1 MSVNTVI
8 MSGVA
13 RKVWDEKLTKTG
25 TRTRSMSFEFTDG
38 THKKQVNVSAFG
50 DRTVD
55 QLAID
60 EGTPVLIQG
69 RLNEQRWKKDDETWD
84 GRVEV
89 NLTSLEVLSSVDAE
103 VPDTEEDPDY

>member
-1 MSVNTVI
+1 

-13 RKVWDEKLTKTG
+13 RKVWDEKLTQNG

-38 THKKQVNVSAFG
+38 DRKKQVNVSAFG

-55 QLAID
+55 LLSID
-60 EGTPVLIQG
+60 EGTSVIIQG
-69 RLNEQRWKKDDETWD
+69 RLNEQRWKKDDGTWD

-89 NLTSLEVLSSVDAE
+89 NLSSLTVLSGELAAVGAS
-103 VPDTEEDPDY
+103 EEEPDY